1 MEREREMEREMR
13 TRPVR
18 RTALPGV
25 LGPQSARA
33 PTATA
38 RCGVAGSAGA
48 GAVTTAAAAAAMK
61 ALKSQLHRQFIG

>member
-1 MEREREMEREMR
+1 
-13 TRPVR
+13 VR

-25 LGPQSARA
+25 LGPQSAARP
-33 PTATA
+33 PTAAA

-61 ALKSQLHRQFIG
+61 ALKSQLYRQFIG